1 MPLYAGKY
9 AIMRIFAKYAKY
21 AAIAWSL

>member
-1 MPLYAGKY
+1 MQENMRYAQFL
-9 AIMRIFAKYAKY
+9 RIFAKY

>member
-9 AIMRIFAKYAKY
+9 AICAFFAKYAKY
-21 AAIAWSL
+21 AAIA

>member
-1 MPLYAGKY
+1 MH
-9 AIMRIFAKYAKY
+9 IFAKYVKY

>member
-1 MPLYAGKY
+1 
-9 AIMRIFAKYAKY
+9 MRIFAKYAKY

>member
-1 MPLYAGKY
+1 
-9 AIMRIFAKYAKY
+9 MRIFAKYVKY

>member
-1 MPLYAGKY
+1 MQEN
-9 AIMRIFAKYAKY
+9 MRIFAKYAKY